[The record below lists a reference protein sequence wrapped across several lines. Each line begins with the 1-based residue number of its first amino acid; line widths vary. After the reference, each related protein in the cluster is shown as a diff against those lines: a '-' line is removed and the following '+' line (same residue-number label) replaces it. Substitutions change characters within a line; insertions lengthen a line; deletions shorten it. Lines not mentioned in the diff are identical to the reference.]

1 MATWRYS
8 LIQEKVIAIHCSYFF
23 QFTQSTDA
31 FLRFSGTARITINFT
46 MSCLLL
52 WPVASPLHTD
62 ICYQLNPIN
71 SDCPHSWCHSWLD
84 DKYQPRLKPSLCGVN
99 SSRDTVLALILP
111 SSQSTSCQFLPIGL
125 MAARSP
131 EKLAISDKLPG
142 CASLRLVVVRKK
154 PPLLP
159 VNKSLVINPG
169 LE

>member
-1 MATWRYS
+1 MAILIDPRKDHSES
-8 LIQEKVIAIHCSYFF
+8 LQLLFPMQHIQN
-23 QFTQSTDA
+23 TDA
-31 FLRFSGTARITINFT
+31 LLRFIGPARITINFT

-142 CASLRLVVVRKK
+142 CAFLRLVVVRKK

-159 VNKSLVINPG
+159 VNKPLVINPG

>member
-1 MATWRYS
+1 MAILIDPRKDHSES
-8 LIQEKVIAIHCSYFF
+8 LQLLFPMQH
-23 QFTQSTDA
+23 TQNTDA
-31 FLRFSGTARITINFT
+31 LLRFIGPARITINFT

-111 SSQSTSCQFLPIGL
+111 SSQSKSCQFLPIGL

-131 EKLAISDKLPG
+131 KKLAISDKLPG
-142 CASLRLVVVRKK
+142 CAFLRLVVVRKK

-159 VNKSLVINPG
+159 VNKPFKPINPG
-169 LE
+169 LD

>member
-1 MATWRYS
+1 MAILIDPRKDHSES
-8 LIQEKVIAIHCSYFF
+8 LQLLFPMQH
-23 QFTQSTDA
+23 TQNTDA
-31 FLRFSGTARITINFT
+31 LLRFIGPARITINFT

-71 SDCPHSWCHSWLD
+71 SDCPLSWCHSWLD

-111 SSQSTSCQFLPIGL
+111 SSQSKSCQFLPIGL

-142 CASLRLVVVRKK
+142 CAFLWLVMERKK

-159 VNKSLVINPG
+159 VNKPLVINPG

>member
-1 MATWRYS
+1 MLILLSRYREIVA
-8 LIQEKVIAIHCSYFF
+8 IQGNYPQKCCLSAMQH
-23 QFTQSTDA
+23 TQNTDA
-31 FLRFSGTARITINFT
+31 FLRFSGTARITINFAMT
-46 MSCLLL
+46 CLLL
-52 WPVASPLHTD
+52 WPVASPRHTD

-111 SSQSTSCQFLPIGL
+111 SSQSASCQFLPIGL

-142 CASLRLVVVRKK
+142 CAFLRLVMEETTTVTSKQAF
-154 PPLLP
+154 
-159 VNKSLVINPG
+159 G
-169 LE
+169 H

>member
-1 MATWRYS
+1 MAILIDPRKGRNES
-8 LIQEKVIAIHCSYFF
+8 LQLLFPMQHTHNTE
-23 QFTQSTDA
+23 A
-31 FLRFSGTARITINFT
+31 FLRLSGTARITINFT

-142 CASLRLVVVRKK
+142 ASLRLVVVRKK

>member
-1 MATWRYS
+1 MAILIDPRKGHSES
-8 LIQEKVIAIHCSYFF
+8 LQLLFPMQH
-23 QFTQSTDA
+23 TQNTDA
-31 FLRFSGTARITINFT
+31 LLRFIGPARITINFT

-71 SDCPHSWCHSWLD
+71 SDCPHSWCYSWLD

-111 SSQSTSCQFLPIGL
+111 SSQSKSCQFLPIGL

-142 CASLRLVVVRKK
+142 CAFLRLVVVRKK

-159 VNKSLVINPG
+159 VNKPLVINPG
-169 LE
+169 LD

>member
-1 MATWRYS
+1 MAPKRQIRARTGLFCGDMAILIDPRKCQSES
-8 LIQEKVIAIHCSYFF
+8 LQLLFSMQH
-23 QFTQSTDA
+23 TQNTDA
-31 FLRFSGTARITINFT
+31 FLRFSGTARTTINFT

-84 DKYQPRLKPSLCGVN
+84 DKYQPRLKPMLCGVN

-111 SSQSTSCQFLPIGL
+111 SSQSASCQFLPIGL

-142 CASLRLVVVRKK
+142 CAFL
-154 PPLLP
+154 
-159 VNKSLVINPG
+159 
-169 LE
+169 